1 MLRTDPGSCDTAVSS
16 TLTPVTTFLT
26 TDAVAYLWFY
36 VTGTNA
42 GDVVETRYYSPNG
55 QPYAP
60 VNIGPWQ
67 PVSIGGNTCFTQRR
81 LEIAGAAPA
90 TMLGQWRVEAT
101 YNGAPLFT
109 LTFTITTTGGGPVL
123 EKYMML
129 RTDPGDCNTAANST
143 LTPVTT
149 FLTTDARAYLW
160 FYVTGTQAGDVA
172 ATSYYSPNGQLYS
185 QAGGPWQPLPSG
197 GNTCFKEWNLQIAGA
212 APATMPGQWTVKA
225 TYNGAPLFTL
235 TFTIAA
241 APTPLAI
248 DTTSPL
254 PNCNV
259 GTSCSV
265 TLRASGGS
273 PPYRWSLSSGA
284 LPAGLSLD
292 STAGTI
298 SGTPSAAGTYNFAVR
313 VTDSAQGTATKAFVL
328 TVAPVVQNPTIQTS
342 SPLPAAMVGV
352 SYSVT
357 LAATGGTPPYRW
369 SLSAGSLP
377 PGLSL
382 VSATGVI
389 SGTPTAAG
397 LYNFTVQVADNAQPS
412 ATASK
417 AFALTVGPGL
427 TIQTASP
434 LPSATVAAA
443 YSTTLSATGG
453 TPPYRW
459 SLSSGSLPPGLAL
472 DSTTG
477 VINGK
482 PSTPGSFTFT
492 MRVTDNAQ
500 PSATATKALAM
511 TVNVP
516 ACGSPSITGLAGTAD
531 PATQLQFGLRL
542 DAACPLDLTG
552 QVSLSFS
559 SDAVVAADDPA
570 IQFVS
575 THNRTLDFTIRAGA
589 QQAEFAGGSSAFQT
603 GTVAG
608 TIAVRVTKLSEAGV
622 DVIPSSPPS
631 QTVRVKRLVPAL
643 KSAKFIPDASS
654 FDVEV
659 VGYSTPR
666 QVTQGVFQFTPA
678 SGANLQTTGLT
689 VTTDLA
695 NAFTRWYEGDS
706 GRYGSQFKLRI
717 TFNVQGEVSAIS
729 AVSVTLSNGEG
740 SSSSV
745 TAVR

>member
-1 MLRTDPGSCDTAVSS
+1 MLRTDPGDCDTAVNS

-26 TDAVAYLWFY
+26 TDAKAYLWFY
-36 VTGTNA
+36 ITGTNT
-42 GDVVETRYYSPNG
+42 GDVVVTDYYGPNG
-55 QPYAP
+55 QLYGPAS
-60 VNIGPWQ
+60 GPWQ
-67 PVSIGGNTCFTQRR
+67 PVPSGGNTCFKEWALQ
-81 LEIAGAAPA
+81 IAGAAPA
-90 TMLGQWRVEAT
+90 TMLGQWTVKAT
-101 YNGAPLFT
+101 YNGTPLFT
-109 LTFTITTTGGGPVL
+109 LTFTIATDGGGRVL
-123 EKYMML
+123 QKYMML
-129 RTDPGDCNTAANST
+129 RTDPGDCNTAVNST

-160 FYVTGTQAGDVA
+160 FYITGTQAGDVA

-185 QAGGPWQPLPSG
+185 QAGGPWQPVPSG

-212 APATMPGQWTVKA
+212 APATMPGQWTVQA

-235 TFTIAA
+235 TFTIAG

-254 PNCNV
+254 PNCYV
-259 GTSCSV
+259 GTPCSV
-265 TLRASGGS
+265 TFRASGGT

-292 STAGTI
+292 STTGTI
-298 SGTPSAAGTYNFAVR
+298 SGTPSAAGTYNFTVR

-328 TVAPVVQNPTIQTS
+328 MVLTVVQPPSIQTA
-342 SPLPAAMVGV
+342 SPLPAGTVGV

-357 LAATGGTPPYRW
+357 LAVTGGTAPYRW
-369 SLSAGSLP
+369 SLTSGSLP

-382 VSATGVI
+382 ASTAGVI

-397 LYNFTVQVADNAQPS
+397 SYNFTVQVADNAQ

-417 AFALTVGPGL
+417 AFALTVVQVVP
-427 TIQTASP
+427 TIQTTSP
-434 LPSATVAAA
+434 LPSATVATA

-459 SLSSGSLPPGLAL
+459 SLSSGSLPAGLSL
-472 DSTTG
+472 DSTKG
-477 VINGK
+477 VISG
-482 PSTPGSFTFT
+482 TPTAAGSFSFT

-500 PSATATKALAM
+500 PSATATKALTM
-511 TVNVP
+511 TVILP
-516 ACGSPSITGLAGTAD
+516 PLPRMSITGLAGTAN
-531 PATQLQFGLRL
+531 PAAQLEFGLTL
-542 DAACPLDLTG
+542 DAPYPLELTG
-552 QVSLSFS
+552 QVTLSFS
-559 SDAVVAADDPA
+559 PDAVVTADDPA

-575 THNRTLDFTIRAGA
+575 THNRTLDFTIRARA
-589 QQAEFAGGSSAFQT
+589 QQAEFATGSSAFQT

-608 TIAVRVTKLSEAGV
+608 TIKVEVTKVWTLGV
-622 DVIPSSPPS
+622 DVTPPSPAS
-631 QTVRVKRLVPAL
+631 QTVRVDRRAPAVT
-643 KSAKFIPDASS
+643 SAKFIPGSSS

-678 SGANLQTTGLT
+678 SGANLQTTSLT

-695 NAFTRWYEGDS
+695 NAFTRWYESGDS

-717 TFNVQGEVSAIS
+717 TFNVLGEVSAIS
-729 AVSVTLSNGEG
+729 AVSVTLSDAQG

-745 TAVR
+745 TAGR

>member
-1 MLRTDPGSCDTAVSS
+1 MKALKATVSTVLFLTTLAGVGSAYQLQRYMMLRTDPGDCDSAVDS

-26 TDAVAYLWFY
+26 TDAKAYLWFY
-36 VTGTNA
+36 VTGTNT
-42 GDVVETRYYSPNG
+42 GDVV
-55 QPYAP
+55 
-60 VNIGPWQ
+60 V
-67 PVSIGGNTCFTQRR
+67 
-81 LEIAGAAPA
+81 
-90 TMLGQWRVEAT
+90 
-101 YNGAPLFT
+101 
-109 LTFTITTTGGGPVL
+109 
-123 EKYMML
+123 
-129 RTDPGDCNTAANST
+129 TD
-143 LTPVTT
+143 
-149 FLTTDARAYLW
+149 
-160 FYVTGTQAGDVA
+160 
-172 ATSYYSPNGQLYS
+172 YYSPNGQLYAPAS
-185 QAGGPWQPLPSG
+185 GPWQPLPSG
-197 GNTCFKEWNLQIAGA
+197 GNTCFKEWSLQIAGA
-212 APATMPGQWTVKA
+212 TPATMLGQWTVKA
-225 TYNGAPLFTL
+225 TYNGTPLFTL

-292 STAGTI
+292 STTGTI
-298 SGTPSAAGTYNFAVR
+298 SGTPSAAGTYNFTVR

-328 TVAPVVQNPTIQTS
+328 TVAQVVQNPTIQTA

-357 LAATGGTPPYRW
+357 LAATGGTTPYRW
-369 SLSAGSLP
+369 SLTSGSLP

-382 VSATGVI
+382 ASTTGVI

-397 LYNFTVQVADNAQPS
+397 SYNFTVQVTDNAQV
-412 ATASK
+412 TGSK
-417 AFALTVGPGL
+417 AFALTVGQGL

-472 DSTTG
+472 GSTTG
-477 VINGK
+477 VINGI
-482 PSTPGSFTFT
+482 PTTPGSFSFT
-492 MRVTDNAQ
+492 MRVTDSAQ

-511 TVNVP
+511 TVTVP

-531 PATQLQFGLRL
+531 PATQPQFALRL

-552 QVSLSFS
+552 QVSLFFS
-559 SDAVVAADDPA
+559 PDAVVAADDPA

-589 QQAEFAGGSSAFQT
+589 QQAEFATGNSVFQT

-608 TIAVRVTKLSEAGV
+608 TITVRVTKLSEAGV

-631 QTVRVKRLVPAL
+631 QTVRVNRLAPAVT
-643 KSAKFIPDASS
+643 SAKFIPDSSS
-654 FDVEV
+654 FNVEV

-666 QVTQGVFQFTPA
+666 EVTQGVFQFTPA
-678 SGANLQTTGLT
+678 SGANLQTTSLT
-689 VTTDLA
+689 VDLRSRFSDWYSKPESAA
-695 NAFTRWYEGDS
+695 N
-706 GRYGSQFKLRI
+706 GSRFKLVI

-729 AVSVTLSNGEG
+729 AVSVTLSNGQG

-745 TAVR
+745 TAGR